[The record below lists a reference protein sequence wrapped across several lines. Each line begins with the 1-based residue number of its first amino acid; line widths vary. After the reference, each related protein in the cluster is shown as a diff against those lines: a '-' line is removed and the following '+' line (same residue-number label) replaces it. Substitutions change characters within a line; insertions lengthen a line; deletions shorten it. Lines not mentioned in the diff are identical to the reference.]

1 MLSHAQTG
9 RSWVISY
16 HQRDIGGYRS
26 MVGYIFYRGIEP
38 WGNVTE
44 GRAESVYRLTHVILS
59 MPIKDCIIVGTLVE
73 IERMPLTQLA
83 R

>member
-1 MLSHAQTG
+1 
-9 RSWVISY
+9 
-16 HQRDIGGYRS
+16 

-59 MPIKDCIIVGTLVE
+59 MPIKDHTVVGASDK
-73 IERMPLTQLA
+73 IECMAIT
-83 R
+83 